1 MKFGN
6 RLAKFLAFITAVSL
20 TAFLYGCSQE
30 PGGTQDSSETQNES
44 NYANNCNTFVS
55 EGDGFVYVSD
65 TVSITAVSKEDG
77 TAQQIF
83 DAQTDQYMAIP
94 AFEAFGD
101 RVYFVTMDSMLYSGA
116 ADGTDLQ
123 SARLPRELVINQ
135 DTVING
141 YTYDGNLYFV
151 SGLSGKRVW
160 QVSENPLALTAADAD
175 IINKTVAP
183 DGSIFVTETDPADH
197 TVHLYRQTADGKTEI
212 TGEREAIITNLI
224 NVDENNLFYA
234 ANDTDTLLMDVYK
247 VSFDGSEKSVLAG
260 VPTDRFKYI
269 YYDSENIYIDT
280 YNGVLIFNKETGKQ
294 TNAYTQDN
302 PEFEIVDRKA
312 FFYMDG
318 FYTDLNTGN
327 STPFR

>member
-6 RLAKFLAFITAVSL
+6 RLTKFLTFITAVSL

-30 PGGTQDSSETQNES
+30 PGGTQDSSETQTES

-77 TAQQIF
+77 TAQQVF

-123 SARLPRELVINQ
+123 SARLPRELVIDQ

-151 SGLSGKRVW
+151 SGLSDKRVW
-160 QVSENPLALTAADAD
+160 QVSENPLARQ
-175 IINKTVAP
+175 
-183 DGSIFVTETDPADH
+183 
-197 TVHLYRQTADGKTEI
+197 RQTQ
-212 TGEREAIITNLI
+212 
-224 NVDENNLFYA
+224 
-234 ANDTDTLLMDVYK
+234 TL
-247 VSFDGSEKSVLAG
+247 
-260 VPTDRFKYI
+260 
-269 YYDSENIYIDT
+269 
-280 YNGVLIFNKETGKQ
+280 
-294 TNAYTQDN
+294 
-302 PEFEIVDRKA
+302 
-312 FFYMDG
+312 
-318 FYTDLNTGN
+318 
-327 STPFR
+327 